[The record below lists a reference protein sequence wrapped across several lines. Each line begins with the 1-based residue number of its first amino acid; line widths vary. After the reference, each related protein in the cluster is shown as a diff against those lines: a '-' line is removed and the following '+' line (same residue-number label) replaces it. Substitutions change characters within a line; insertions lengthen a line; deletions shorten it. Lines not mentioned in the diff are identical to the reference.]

1 MLFKA
6 VLSDREEADEL
17 GAYQKLTYLI
27 RDFIQ
32 TLGLIDA
39 ALEQLDSDQE
49 LSQADVA
56 YLLNSFCGG
65 CD

>member
-1 MLFKA
+1 
-6 VLSDREEADEL
+6 
-17 GAYQKLTYLI
+17 LI

-32 TLGLIDA
+32 TLALIDA